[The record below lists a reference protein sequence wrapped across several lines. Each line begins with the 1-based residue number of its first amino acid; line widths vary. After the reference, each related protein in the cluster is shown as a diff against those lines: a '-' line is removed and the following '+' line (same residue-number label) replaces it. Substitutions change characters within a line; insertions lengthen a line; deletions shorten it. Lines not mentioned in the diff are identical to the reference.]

1 MKRFAEKR
9 KMGTFTFMF
18 ICLKHHGVKDLWT
31 RQYGFYEKKNLKLR
45 GELFQPLQGFSLA
58 VLLIQEFNVIECV
71 QVFGLIAVI

>member
-1 MKRFAEKR
+1 MKRFAEKM
-9 KMGTFTFMF
+9 KMGTFMFMF
-18 ICLKHHGVKDLWT
+18 ICLKHGVIDQWT

-45 GELFQPLQGFSLA
+45 GELFQTLQGFSLA

>member
-1 MKRFAEKR
+1 MVFKK
-9 KMGTFTFMF
+9 
-18 ICLKHHGVKDLWT
+18 
-31 RQYGFYEKKNLKLR
+31 KKNLKLR

>member
-18 ICLKHHGVKDLWT
+18 ICLKHGVIDLWT

>member
-1 MKRFAEKR
+1 MKRFAEKM

-18 ICLKHHGVKDLWT
+18 ICLKHGVKDLWT

>member
-1 MKRFAEKR
+1 MKRFAEKME
-9 KMGTFTFMF
+9 MGTFTFMF
-18 ICLKHHGVKDLWT
+18 KTWCYRSMDKTVWFL
-31 RQYGFYEKKNLKLR
+31 RKKNLKLR

>member
-1 MKRFAEKR
+1 MKRFAEKM

-18 ICLKHHGVKDLWT
+18 ICLKHGVIDLWT

-58 VLLIQEFNVIECV
+58 VLLIHEFNVIECV